1 MKVKTIYG
9 EIKRTN
15 PLRSGP
21 FKRTWYSY
29 EFLLTP
35 THIHIVIED
44 ETDDYFF
51 LTCID
56 AEKISVDYQLYGK
69 SETLKILKM
78 LEEVVY

>member
-29 EFLLTP
+29 EFFLTP
-35 THIHIVIED
+35 TYIYIVIED
-44 ETDDYFF
+44 ETDNFF
-51 LTCID
+51 FSSCID
-56 AEKISVDYQLYGK
+56 IKKIAVDYQLYGK